1 MLPAPQTASLPH
13 GRLTWRESGR
23 RNAPALVL
31 LHGIGSSSAGWSE
44 QFGPLGEALR
54 VIAWNA
60 PGYRDSDALPGDAP
74 HVDAYA
80 GVLAALLDHLEVES
94 TWIASNSWGA
104 LPALAFACLH
114 PRRSRGLL
122 LGSPS
127 AGYGTLPRQ
136 EQRARAEERAARIRT
151 LGPAHMRAED
161 APRLVAP
168 GTREH
173 LLEQLRSSGDE
184 LTVEGYAQAARMLYA
199 TDGLAMIARLEQPIL
214 VLSGT
219 ADIITP
225 PEANA
230 KRLATAASNAR
241 LEMLTGIGHLPHLE
255 APARFNA
262 ALLAFVRQHSC
273 E

>member
-1 MLPAPQTASLPH
+1 MLPTPQTAALPR
-13 GRLTWRESGR
+13 GRLTWRESGPAD
-23 RNAPALVL
+23 APALVL

-44 QFGPLGEALR
+44 QYGAFGEAFR

-80 GVLAALLDHLEVES
+80 GVLAALLDHLRVDS
-94 TWIASNSWGA
+94 AWFAANSWGT
-104 LPALAFACLH
+104 LPTLAFACLH
-114 PRRSRGLL
+114 PRRSRGLV
-122 LGSPS
+122 LGGPT
-127 AGYGTLPRQ
+127 AGYGTLPVA
-136 EQRARAEERAARIRT
+136 EQKAKAEERATRIRT
-151 LGPAHMRAED
+151 LGPARMRAED

-168 GTREH
+168 GTREE
-173 LLEQLRSSGDE
+173 LLEQLRRGGDE
-184 LTVEGYAQAARMLYA
+184 LTVDGYAQAARMLYA
-199 TDGLAMIARLEQPIL
+199 TDGLALIASLEQPIL
-214 VLSGT
+214 VLAGT

-230 KRLATAASNAR
+230 KRLAAAAPNAR

-262 ALLAFVRQHSC
+262 ALLAFVRQHST